1 MSTFLSLTSLPS
13 PTFLFSTLIW
23 CFRLVS
29 GRHRVGDRPLKSM
42 SSHFASNSELAS
54 VFPKKRKEKVH
65 RCVAGKS
72 PPVCGKRVHW
82 YVAKS
87 PPVCGRKKSTGV
99 WQKSPLVCGKK
110 STGVWQKKSTGVWQK
125 SPLVCGK
132 KKSTGVWQKRPPVC
146 GKKFHKK
153 VAKITGLVIWWPCGR
168 QQPSFEIRVPPPGCP
183 RSGLWQSRVSGTR
196 FGRKVES

>member
-54 VFPKKRKEKVH
+54 VFPKK
-65 RCVAGKS
+65 
-72 PPVCGKRVHW
+72 
-82 YVAKS
+82 
-87 PPVCGRKKSTGV
+87 
-99 WQKSPLVCGKK
+99 SPLVCGKK

-132 KKSTGVWQKRPPVC
+132 KVHRCVAEKIHRCVAKEPTGMWQKKVHRC
-146 GKKFHKK
+146 
-153 VAKITGLVIWWPCGR
+153 VAKKTTGMWQKVPQEGGKDHWFGDLVA
-168 QQPSFEIRVPPPGCP
+168 
-183 RSGLWQSRVSGTR
+183 LWLSAA
-196 FGRKVES
+196 FI

>member
-82 YVAKS
+82 YVA
-87 PPVCGRKKSTGV
+87 
-99 WQKSPLVCGKK
+99 KK

>member
-54 VFPKKRKEKVH
+54 VFPKKSTGV
-65 RCVAGKS
+65 
-72 PPVCGKRVHW
+72 W
-82 YVAKS
+82 Q
-87 PPVCGRKKSTGV
+87 KKSTGV